1 MILKKEIIEPLS
13 KELLLPYTGIEQD
26 WDIEMADS
34 SRIDEFIKFYKDR
47 SLCDN
52 QKVALMS
59 LILSSYDDF
68 LNNNNLE
75 VDKRWN
81 EIKSIIKSERL
92 IFVDL
97 VEYWSLSNEIVQD
110 NFFRITPLLRK
121 LK

>member
-1 MILKKEIIEPLS
+1 MKKEIIEPLS

>member
-34 SRIDEFIKFYKDR
+34 NRIDEFIKFYKDR